1 MRNWLRSLRAVV
13 ILSAVFAGGWW
24 AHAQAPR
31 VSPPLFPQAPQG
43 SQKTIISGADI
54 GFQVDTMRS
63 RSTGSLYGK
72 WVVRVNG
79 EWAEPHTEGGRFL
92 AEK

>member
-1 MRNWLRSLRAVV
+1 MRLGFRLLVASM
-13 ILSAVFAGGWW
+13 ILGAVFASGWW
-24 AHAQAPR
+24 AHAQPR
-31 VSPPLFPQAPQG
+31 ITPPVFPQAPQVP
-43 SQKTIISGADI
+43 QTTIISGADI

-63 RSTGSLYGK
+63 RSTGTLYGK

-79 EWAEPHTEGGRFL
+79 EWAEPHTATGRFL